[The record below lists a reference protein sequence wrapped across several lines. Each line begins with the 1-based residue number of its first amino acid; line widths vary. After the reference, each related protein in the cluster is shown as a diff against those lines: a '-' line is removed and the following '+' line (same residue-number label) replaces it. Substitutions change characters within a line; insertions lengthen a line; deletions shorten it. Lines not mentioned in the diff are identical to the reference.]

1 MKKLIL
7 SSLMLLIMSN
17 SKAQLT
23 GEIRNNF
30 KRAFDDSCYS
40 SQRQASENISLS
52 NADLQKFCGCS
63 SEYIANQ
70 MSNSLVASIERGEQ
84 QFNPALRDLATKFCV
99 KKVFKK

>member
-7 SSLMLLIMSN
+7 TLLMLLIMSN
-17 SKAQLT
+17 SRAQLT
-23 GEIRNNF
+23 GEIRGNF
-30 KRAFDDSCYS
+30 VRAFNDSCYS
-40 SQRQASENISLS
+40 SQRQASENNSLS
-52 NADLQKFCGCS
+52 DVDLKKFCGCS

-70 MSNSLVASIERGEQ
+70 MSNSLVASIEKGEQ